1 MALPMSIHQSLIS
14 PTANP
19 ELERALRQRLE
30 RRCAIAGRLGELEP
44 LAVRLGLIQS
54 TLTPKFRDPTLV
66 LFAADHG
73 LAVDGIALPN
83 GRTTR
88 EQALLALQHR
98 LPATVF
104 ARSQGMHVTVVD
116 CGIAEPLSPQQ
127 RLLARKIAHGTRNS
141 RAGPAMTLEQAH
153 AGVRVGMEI
162 SDNLAGN
169 VIACAGL
176 GQGSLEAA
184 ALVLSRLMDMPVQ
197 DFIVSGPDMP
207 HEDLAHL
214 MLVLQGAQ
222 ARHREVQ
229 EPMAVL
235 AAFGGFEL
243 AVMVGAM
250 LVAASKRQL
259 ILVDGLPACAAL
271 KVASMIAPPVT
282 DYAVFCRSTTHRGLD
297 EALALFHAAALLELG
312 MECGDGTGATVAWP
326 LIRCAAAL
334 LTEVQDIPDGPVHS
348 RPSDLRE
355 TGSGGTPSTHPGA
368 LTTGAGRS
376 GFGSKY

>member
-1 MALPMSIHQSLIS
+1 MRDPMSIHQSLIS

-30 RRCAIAGRLGELEP
+30 RRCTLAGRLGELEP
-44 LAVRLGLIQS
+44 LAVRLGLIQA
-54 TLTPKFRDPTLV
+54 TQTPKFRDPTLV

-73 LAVDGIALPN
+73 LAVDGIGLPN
-83 GRTTR
+83 GRSTR

-98 LPATVF
+98 LPSTVF
-104 ARSQGMHVTVVD
+104 ARNQGMHVTVVD
-116 CGIAEPLSPQQ
+116 CPQQ

-141 RAGPAMTLEQAH
+141 RAGAAMTVEQAH

-176 GQGSLEAA
+176 GQGSLEAS

-197 DFIVSGPDMP
+197 DFIISGPDMP
-207 HEDLAHL
+207 HDDLSHL

-222 ARHREVQ
+222 QRHRDVQ

-259 ILVDGLPACAAL
+259 ILVDGIPACAAL

-297 EALALFHAAALLELG
+297 EALQLFHAAALLELG
-312 MECGDGTGATVAWP
+312 MECGDGTGATLAWP
-326 LIRCAAAL
+326 LVRCAAAL
-334 LTEVQDIPDGPVHS
+334 LTEVQDLPDGAIHS
-348 RPSDLRE
+348 RPSDLRD
-355 TGSGGTPSTHPGA
+355 TGSSNPGA
-368 LTTGAGRS
+368 LHTGPRRTTL
-376 GFGSKY
+376 GSKY